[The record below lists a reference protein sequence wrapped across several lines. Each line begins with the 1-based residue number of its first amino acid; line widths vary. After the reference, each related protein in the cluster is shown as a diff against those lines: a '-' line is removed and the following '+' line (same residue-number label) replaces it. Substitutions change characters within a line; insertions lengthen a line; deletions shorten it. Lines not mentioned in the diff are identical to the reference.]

1 MIKPADHLNSHSH
14 FEKFC
19 SGSFCSATVLESSF
33 CRFGKLKVKDNLTHG
48 RKKSDRMFL
57 RSGHQT
63 RQDRKQQCY
72 NHPITEIQNS
82 TKNSN
87 QRYSGFPLPST
98 KWVAEVQFRGESESE
113 SESNVCKREGSGG
126 CGDN

>member
-1 MIKPADHLNSHSH
+1 MEERNQIR
-14 FEKFC
+14 C
-19 SGSFCSATVLESSF
+19 S
-33 CRFGKLKVKDNLTHG
+33 
-48 RKKSDRMFL
+48 
-57 RSGHQT
+57 SGHQT

-87 QRYSGFPLPST
+87 QRYSGFRLPST
-98 KWVAEVQFRGESESE
+98 KWVAEVQFRGESESVV
-113 SESNVCKREGSGG
+113 SKRGGSGG